1 MSVNF
6 GNNTTNGGI
15 KNTYF
20 EGNRFPWLPSV
31 FVAVSLLVFLGLS
44 FAKYHRKVSK
54 KRQATLDYMLVHSR
68 MLRRRTLAPLCNTY
82 SISIKDLASSVRIR
96 VPNASVCLKS
106 VDSFNYNMTSMDSN
120 DYVNKEDNE
129 PFTPYFGA
137 TLNDSTSS
145 KFLDSALS
153 FSGSEWD
160 YSQSKSPRPPRFNL
174 SGIHSDESY
183 DKNRIKRKRWRRSFS
198 LDDYWLGNKKRY
210 HALNLMDDS
219 FDTGMNTSDDLYQCS
234 NETGSQ
240 HENTYLTNAKK
251 IPEDS
256 VLLNDNQTSERD
268 SFINIKTQRLYQK
281 PCRPNRQQKLVDK
294 RKRLTKIRHCGNA
307 CQNCSAPIRQ
317 DANEDNEL
325 NMETTLA
332 RRMEK
337 LNPVSYKSK
346 SVSFET
352 RTFDKGANVRK
363 RICDIRSDSA
373 PSTSVSHTLI
383 LFSHQHKNETGLA
396 SDFLPFEENS
406 KLTASNTPISTRSK
420 RKKIFAHQKNVDLNS
435 LELRVVNDMNF
446 ENAEGSKAS
455 KAIFNQNGLSNE
467 IIGDKKITLDIS
479 NQCPILFMLH
489 QNLRDA
495 SRRALMS
502 PRSLQCNSSVECAS
516 SVTMSQGDNSAIT
529 INNNELKDCYTDK
542 ILMDSAA
549 VKNTPE
555 CSDNLQNSSSNRNFT
570 NGLINDAYLW
580 SRKSWKMYADRKKQE
595 QKRSSERTNPDVK
608 GEKKGETA
616 KVEKS
621 GNTDNDIFW
630 LDVHDGDDTM
640 V

>member
-6 GNNTTNGGI
+6 RNNATNAGI
-15 KNTYF
+15 ENKYL

-106 VDSFNYNMTSMDSN
+106 IDSFNYNMTSMDSN
-120 DYVNKEDNE
+120 DYVNKEESE
-129 PFTPYFGA
+129 PLTPYCGA

-160 YSQSKSPRPPRFNL
+160 YSQPKSPRPPRFNL

-183 DKNRIKRKRWRRSFS
+183 DKNKIKRKRWRRSFS

-219 FDTGMNTSDDLYQCS
+219 FDTGMNTSDDVYQCC
-234 NETGSQ
+234 NETDSQ
-240 HENTYLTNAKK
+240 HEITYLTSATT
-251 IPEDS
+251 IQEGD
-256 VLLNDNQTSERD
+256 VLLNDNQMSDRD
-268 SFINIKTQRLYQK
+268 SFNNINTQMLY
-281 PCRPNRQQKLVDK
+281 PRPNRQQKLVDK
-294 RKRLTKIRHCGNA
+294 RKRLTKIKHCGNA

-317 DANEDNEL
+317 DDKKDNEL
-325 NMETTLA
+325 NMETTPT
-332 RRMEK
+332 RRIEK
-337 LNPVSYKSK
+337 SNHVAYKSK
-346 SVSFET
+346 SVSFDM
-352 RTFDKGANVRK
+352 RNVRK

-373 PSTSVSHTLI
+373 PSSSVSHTLI
-383 LFSHQHKNETGLA
+383 LLSHQHKNEPGF
-396 SDFLPFEENS
+396 SSEFLPFEENS
-406 KLTASNTPISTRSK
+406 KLTTSNTPISTSSK

-435 LELRVVNDMNF
+435 LELRVINDMGF
-446 ENAEGSKAS
+446 ENVESSRAGETFINKNS
-455 KAIFNQNGLSNE
+455 LSNE
-467 IIGDKKITLDIS
+467 IIGDKKITLDIT
-479 NQCPILFMLH
+479 NECPILFMLH
-489 QNLRDA
+489 PNLRDA
-495 SRRALMS
+495 SQLARGS
-502 PRSLQCNSSVECAS
+502 FRSLRCNSSVECAS
-516 SVTMSQGDNSAIT
+516 SVKMFHGDNRAIT
-529 INNNELKDCYTDK
+529 INNNEIKDSYTDK
-542 ILMDSAA
+542 MLMDSAA
-549 VKNTPE
+549 VKNTSE
-555 CSDNLQNSSSNRNFT
+555 FSDNLQNSSNKGTDKNTSEFSDNLQNSSSNINFT

-595 QKRSSERTNPDVK
+595 QKPLSGKTNP
-608 GEKKGETA
+608 GEIILY
-616 KVEKS
+616 
-621 GNTDNDIFW
+621 N
-630 LDVHDGDDTM
+630 
-640 V
+640 